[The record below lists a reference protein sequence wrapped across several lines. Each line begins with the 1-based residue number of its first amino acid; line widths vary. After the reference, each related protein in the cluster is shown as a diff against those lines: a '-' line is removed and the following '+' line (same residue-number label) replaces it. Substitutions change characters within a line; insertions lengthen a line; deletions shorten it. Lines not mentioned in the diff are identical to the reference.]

1 MTTGSKHIRGLIFVL
16 IGATLWGIGGT
27 AADYIFRN
35 TPVTVEWYVAFRLT
49 VSGIIL
55 LAAYWL
61 FSRKQQPVRLDRRTL
76 AMLVIYSLFGMTMVQ
91 YSFMAAIG
99 HGNAAI
105 ATVLQYTGPIYIIL
119 WLVIRKF
126 SKWSYADGLIIIAMI
141 AGVILLATDGN
152 FSALIVSPPA
162 LIWGLISGVALSYYT
177 LHAQILLYRL
187 HPLQLV
193 GGSMFIGG
201 IVMNF
206 IHPLWQFDREFEWT
220 AALIMILLLSVM
232 IGTTLAFLL
241 YISSLKHISSKE
253 AGILGTLEP
262 ASAVV
267 SSVLWLNISIGWYQI
282 LGIAIILGIALFI
295 SVGRKDKTNKEDIP
309 DPQDS

>member
-1 MTTGSKHIRGLIFVL
+1 MISESKHIRGLIFVL
-16 IGATLWGIGGT
+16 IGATLWGVGGT

-35 TPVTVEWYVAFRLT
+35 TPITVEWYVAFRLT
-49 VSGIIL
+49 ASGIIL

-61 FSRKQQPVRLDRRTL
+61 FSRKQQPVRLDRRTF
-76 AMLVIYSLFGMTMVQ
+76 AMLVIYSLLGMTMVQ

-119 WLVIRKF
+119 WLVIRRYA
-126 SKWSYADGLIIIAMI
+126 KWSAADAFIIIGMI
-141 AGVILLATDGN
+141 AGVILLATNGD
-152 FSALIVSPPA
+152 FSTLIVSPPA
-162 LIWGLISGVALSYYT
+162 LIWGLVSGVALAYYT

-201 IVMNF
+201 IAMNF
-206 IHPLWQFDREFEWT
+206 IHPIWQFDREFEWT
-220 AALIMILLLSVM
+220 AALVTILLLSVL

-262 ASAVV
+262 VSAVV
-267 SSVLWLNISIGWYQI
+267 SSVIWLDISMGLYQFA
-282 LGIAIILGIALFI
+282 GIAIILGIAVYI
-295 SVGRKDKTNKEDIP
+295 SVGRRAKTNKEAVP
-309 DPQDS
+309 STQES